1 MFAIIGFLFLL
12 FFVLPIILAMLAFW
26 IWMLISAIQN
36 KGLTEGEKVA
46 WVLVVL
52 FLHLLG
58 AVVYFVVG
66 HPKRKTPLGN

>member
-52 FLHLLG
+52 FLQLLG

>member
-12 FFVLPIILAMLAFW
+12 FFVLPILMALFAFW

-52 FLHLLG
+52 FLHWLG
-58 AVVYFVVG
+58 ALVYFVVG
-66 HPKRKTPLGN
+66 HPRRKTPLSS